1 MLLKTKIITII
12 CIVVLIT
19 LGLATTLTIKVQQE
33 KLMEGKLEDATMIS
47 SLIERSIASAMKA
60 GKSNEVQSI
69 IENIGK
75 GKEITSLRILSKDGR
90 ILKSKNPAE
99 IGSRSREFLTFG
111 HTKIK
116 KPFLRDGMIYNYRI
130 IKNRK
135 DCYGCHSP
143 KDPINGIIEV
153 GLDFSKYTTTVNS
166 IKRFF
171 FLVNLTAVIIIAT
184 VLSIMLSSFVLR
196 PLNRL
201 LRTIKKVEKGDW
213 DAKADVGTEDELG
226 NLANSFNNMIKK
238 LKNLHEDTIVKEREL
253 SRVKTELE
261 HKQLLEE
268 LNNQLQCKIK
278 EVESANKAI
287 LVLSKEIKSKNQ
299 QLTDM
304 VERLK
309 KINEIGRV
317 LSTIVESDELVR
329 LIIKT
334 TTELLNVQK
343 GAIHINDENQRT
355 LTLRYTKGVGVEK
368 YNDITVEF
376 KSMYVDLIDRGKPMM
391 IRNGGNGEVDAMAVP
406 LKMRG
411 KVVGAIYVA
420 QKEGGAPFTE
430 EELEILSTL
439 GNQVM
444 VAIENAWLYE
454 RLKTNY
460 FATIQALVNALEA
473 NDRYTKGHSERVRI
487 LATELGRHMGLDYKE
502 IEVLEHA
509 AILHDIGKIGI
520 DSSILNKEGSLT
532 STEYSLV
539 KAHPLIGEEIL
550 GPVDTLD
557 AVRTTV
563 IQHHERYDGRGY
575 PYGLAG
581 EEISLKARI
590 LAVVDTFDAML
601 TDRPYRRAL
610 PYPKVISEL
619 REGAGTQFDPFVVE
633 SFIEM
638 LYKKGEGF
646 LHEVGYSLTLSYE
659 N

>member
-1 MLLKTKIITII
+1 
-12 CIVVLIT
+12 
-19 LGLATTLTIKVQQE
+19 
-33 KLMEGKLEDATMIS
+33 
-47 SLIERSIASAMKA
+47 
-60 GKSNEVQSI
+60 
-69 IENIGK
+69 
-75 GKEITSLRILSKDGR
+75 
-90 ILKSKNPAE
+90 
-99 IGSRSREFLTFG
+99 
-111 HTKIK
+111 
-116 KPFLRDGMIYNYRI
+116 
-130 IKNRK
+130 
-135 DCYGCHSP
+135 
-143 KDPINGIIEV
+143 
-153 GLDFSKYTTTVNS
+153 
-166 IKRFF
+166 
-171 FLVNLTAVIIIAT
+171 
-184 VLSIMLSSFVLR
+184 
-196 PLNRL
+196 
-201 LRTIKKVEKGDW
+201 
-213 DAKADVGTEDELG
+213 
-226 NLANSFNNMIKK
+226 
-238 LKNLHEDTIVKEREL
+238 
-253 SRVKTELE
+253 VKTELE
-261 HKQLLEE
+261 HKKVLEE
-268 LNNQLQCKIK
+268 LNSQLQCKVK

-287 LVLSKEIKSKNQ
+287 MVLSREIKSKNQ
-299 QLTDM
+299 QLTNM
-304 VERLK
+304 VDRLK

-334 TTELLNVQK
+334 TTELLNVSK
-343 GAIHINDENQRT
+343 GAIHINNENQKV
-355 LTLRYTKGVGVEK
+355 LTLRYTKGIGVEK

-376 KSMYVDLIDRGKPMM
+376 KSMYVDLLNRGKPMM
-391 IRNGGNGEVDAMAVP
+391 IKNGNNGEIDAMAVP

-411 KVVGAIYVA
+411 KIVGAIYVA
-420 QKEGGAPFTE
+420 QKESGASFTE

-520 DSSILNKEGSLT
+520 DSNILNKEGTLT
-532 STEYSLV
+532 TTEYSLV

-550 GPVDTLD
+550 GPVDTLE

-563 IQHHERYDGRGY
+563 IQHHERYDGKGY

-601 TDRPYRRAL
+601 TDRPYRKAL